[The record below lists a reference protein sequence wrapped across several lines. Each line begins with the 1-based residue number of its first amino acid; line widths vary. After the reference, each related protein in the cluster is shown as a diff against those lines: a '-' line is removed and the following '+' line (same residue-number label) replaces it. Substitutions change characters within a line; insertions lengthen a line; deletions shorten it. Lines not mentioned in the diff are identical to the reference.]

1 MTKTKKRDPFKNL
14 KLDAEE
20 KELLRSLDAGE
31 WKPVANQEA
40 ERKRYQ
46 SYARYTLKKLNKNRR
61 VNIRL
66 NELDLGALRR
76 KAHEEGLPYQSLMAS
91 VLHKYVTGR
100 LVEKRP

>member
-1 MTKTKKRDPFKNL
+1 MTKKRDPFKNL

-20 KELLRSLDAGE
+20 RELLRSLDAGE
-31 WKPVANQEA
+31 WKPVPNQEA

-46 SYARYTLKKLNKNRR
+46 AYARYTLTKLRKNRR

-66 NELDLGALRR
+66 TEGDLRQLRY
-76 KAHEEGLPYQSLMAS
+76 KAGEEGMPYQTLMAS

-100 LVEKRP
+100 LVEKRA

>member
-1 MTKTKKRDPFKNL
+1 MKNPKKFDPFKNL

-20 KELLRSLDAGE
+20 LELLRSLDAGE

-46 SYARYTLKKLNKNRR
+46 AYARYTLAKLRKNRR

-66 NELDLGALRR
+66 TESDLQMLQY
-76 KAHEEGLPYQSLMAS
+76 KATEEGMPYQTLMAS

-100 LVEKRP
+100 LVEKRA

>member
-1 MTKTKKRDPFKNL
+1 MIKIKNPFTNL

-20 KELLRSLDAGE
+20 RELLRSIDRGE

-46 SYARYTLKKLNKNRR
+46 AYAHYTLQKLRKVRR

-66 NELDLGALRR
+66 TQSDLNKMQYKAL
-76 KAHEEGLPYQSLMAS
+76 EEGIPYQTLMAS
-91 VLHKYVTGR
+91 VLHKYVTGL
-100 LVEKRP
+100 LVEKRS